1 MLTSVY
7 QLDLSAHIIAM
18 NLHHQFVL
26 LVILSVT
33 PAQLEVVGMVII
45 ALLLGKD
52 TIVYLIL
59 YIEF

>member
-1 MLTSVY
+1 MLTSVC

-45 ALLLGKD
+45 AWLLGKD
-52 TIVYLIL
+52 TIV
-59 YIEF
+59 